1 MNTDRRSEPA
11 NDTSDDLL
19 DAVILFQTLYAQW
32 SLEHDTA
39 RRAAASAA
47 CQDAAERVFALLE
60 PSLEGLARRWMGS
73 GLASDIQSMKLNLFA
88 GIFVQLPRLRI
99 DPERNPRALL
109 LTVARYGV
117 YDMYRADMDAAER
130 RNRAVSELWSGGAAG
145 RLRQRLLIDSVAC
158 DDGLEDALIEQLD
171 QRRLL
176 EAIRLFWQHALN
188 AVDLRIVDLRLRDQ
202 PFRTIAR
209 TLGSGWTEEAT
220 RQRYHRIICR
230 TRNHLRAIGLVEGQG

>member
-11 NDTSDDLL
+11 NDMPDDLL

-32 SLEHDTA
+32 SLEDDTV

-47 CQDAAERVFALLE
+47 CRAAAERVFALLE

-130 RNRAVSELWSGGAAG
+130 RSRAVSELWSGGTVS
-145 RLRQRLLIDSVAC
+145 RLRQRLLADSAAC
-158 DDGLEDALIEQLD
+158 DDGLEDAAIERVD

-176 EAIRLFWQHALN
+176 EAIRLFWERALS
-188 AVDLRIVDLRLRDQ
+188 AVDLHIVALRLRDQ
-202 PFRTIAR
+202 PSRAIVRA
-209 TLGSGWTEEAT
+209 LGPGWTEEAV

-230 TRNHLRAIGLVEGQG
+230 TRNHLRAIGLVE